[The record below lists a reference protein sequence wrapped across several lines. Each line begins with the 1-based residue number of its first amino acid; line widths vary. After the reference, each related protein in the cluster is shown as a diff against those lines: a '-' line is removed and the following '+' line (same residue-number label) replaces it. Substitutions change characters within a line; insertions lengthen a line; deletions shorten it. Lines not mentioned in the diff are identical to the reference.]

1 MKGTKGK
8 EEEEE
13 VMMEEVRSNLFKA
26 SKAKIKVRREKQKNQ
41 KKGRCPHVQMRRL
54 AGVAVGQLHCY
65 REQIRSTCTRLFGI
79 GSLFYLQFIAD
90 SNLHSSVTGG
100 DTR

>member
-8 EEEEE
+8 EEEGE
-13 VMMEEVRSNLFKA
+13 VMMEEVRSNLKQA
-26 SKAKIKVRREKQKNQ
+26 KQRSKYVEKNK

-54 AGVAVGQLHCY
+54 AGVAVGQLHCH

-90 SNLHSSVTGG
+90 SNLHSSVIGG